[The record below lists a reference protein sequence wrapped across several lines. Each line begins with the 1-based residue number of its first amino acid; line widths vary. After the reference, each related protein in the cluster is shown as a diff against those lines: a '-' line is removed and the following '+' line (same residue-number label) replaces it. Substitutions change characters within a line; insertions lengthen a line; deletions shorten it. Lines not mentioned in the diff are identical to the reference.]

1 MQQFWD
7 QGSKFKVKMGD
18 QAGQN
23 IPRYDPE
30 IRSRNEE
37 IQECTNDYNSI
48 FNFVTNFGETN

>member
-1 MQQFWD
+1 
-7 QGSKFKVKMGD
+7 MGD

-37 IQECTNDYNSI
+37 IQECTNYYNSI

>member
-1 MQQFWD
+1 
-7 QGSKFKVKMGD
+7 MGD

-30 IRSRNEE
+30 IRSTNEE

>member
-1 MQQFWD
+1 
-7 QGSKFKVKMGD
+7 MGD

-30 IRSRNEE
+30 IRSTNEE

-48 FNFVTNFGETN
+48 SNFVTNFGETN